1 MMSFN
6 PYQQFKVNKL
16 LETDFKKIYDQIPE
30 SFKSNFYFQYFLC
43 ELASLEEKIDQ
54 AQLRKHSLCKQN
66 PDCEA
71 SFRIDEEKDGLFTTA
86 NYLMMNPN
94 LVDKEK
100 VKVVLYPDGTLSFSW
115 SFAFVFDFKKYTPAT
130 DDTTYELTMRES
142 KDKDYIL
149 TEYVIS
155 NCSLQQLEM
164 VSIFDQNNNE
174 IYRQDRV
181 RNRKTNEILTQEE
194 FSLVSQENMALA
206 SSFFD
211 DSSVNANQIL
221 QMYDGKAAVFSLP
234 YLQNINEFY
243 IGKCTVNQD
252 TRYAVCFKPSGFAN
266 EAYGKTFESITGFG
280 KPNSNLF
287 YTLDT
292 KQRPYVKEISRYD
305 YHQLIKQELNNAKC
319 LKKASHYGK

>member
-30 SFKSNFYFQYFLC
+30 SFKTNFYFQYFLN

-54 AQLRKHSLCKQN
+54 AQLKKYSLCKQN

-71 SFRIDEEKDGLFTTA
+71 SFHINEENARLFTTA

-94 LVDKEK
+94 LVDKERM
-100 VKVVLYPDGTLSFSW
+100 KVVLYPDGNLSFSW
-115 SFAFVFDFKKYTPAT
+115 SFAFVFGFKKYTPAT

-155 NCSLQQLEM
+155 DCSSQQLEM

-174 IYRQDRV
+174 IYRHDQV
-181 RNRKTNEILTQEE
+181 RNKKTNEILIQEE
-194 FSLVSQENMALA
+194 FSLVSQENTALA
-206 SSFFD
+206 SSFFN
-211 DSSVNANQIL
+211 DSSVNQTL
-221 QMYDGKAAVFSLP
+221 QMYDGKRTVFSLP
-234 YLQNINEFY
+234 YLQNINKFY

-252 TRYAVCFKPSGFAN
+252 TRYAVCFKPSGFVN
-266 EAYGKTFESITGFG
+266 EAYEKTFESITKLG
-280 KPNSNLF
+280 KPKSNLF

-292 KQRPYVKEISRYD
+292 KQRPYIKEISQYD
-305 YHQLIKQELNNAKC
+305 YRQLIKQELNNTKC

>member
-16 LETDFKKIYDQIPE
+16 LETDFRKIYDQIPE
-30 SFKSNFYFQYFLC
+30 SFKANFYFQYFLC

-71 SFRIDEEKDGLFTTA
+71 SFHIDEEKDGLFTTA

-100 VKVVLYPDGTLSFSW
+100 VKVVPYPDGTLSFSW

-234 YLQNINEFY
+234 YLQHINEFY

-252 TRYAVCFKPSGFAN
+252 TRYAVCFKPSGFAGS
-266 EAYGKTFESITGFG
+266 AYSKTFESITKFG
-280 KPNSNLF
+280 VPNSNLF
-287 YTLDT
+287 YTLD
-292 KQRPYVKEISRYD
+292 KEQKPYIKEIEEDD
-305 YHQLIKQELNNAKC
+305 YYQL
-319 LKKASHYGK
+319 LKKRNSGVKRLKKTSHYGK